1 MLSRILAGTLAVGA
15 AIVCIRLGFWQ
26 LDRHEQRAA
35 QNALIEQRLSD
46 PPLPLPLPLPL
57 DASLDLDR
65 DSHEFRR
72 ARVKGVFD
80 YSREVI
86 EQGRVVNGV
95 PAVYLVTPLA
105 LQNGGV
111 LLVERGYALSPDAR
125 GVDVAALRESDSVVV
140 EGVLVRLDGGTLP
153 SDATWPIYVR
163 RADPA
168 ALQPLFDETLE
179 PLVLRRTVMPSDL
192 PRGMGAAPL
201 PQLTGGPH
209 LSYAVQWFLFATI
222 AVVGPLV
229 ASGVFKRR

>member
-1 MLSRILAGTLAVGA
+1 MLSRILAGILAAGA

-35 QNALIEQRLSD
+35 QNAMIEQRISD
-46 PPLPLPLPLPL
+46 PPLRL

-65 DSHEFRR
+65 DAHEFRR

-95 PAVYLVTPLA
+95 PAVYLVTPLKT
-105 LQNGGV
+105 QDGSV

-125 GVDVAALRESDSVVV
+125 GVDVATLREADSVVV
-140 EGVLVRLDGGTLP
+140 DGVLMRLDGGTLP
-153 SDATWPIYVR
+153 LDTTWPIYVR

-168 ALQPLFDETLE
+168 ALQPLFDETLK

-229 ASGVFKRR
+229 ASGVFKKR

>member
-1 MLSRILAGTLAVGA
+1 MLSRILAGILAAGA

-35 QNALIEQRLSD
+35 QNAVIEQRLSD
-46 PPLPLPLPLPL
+46 APLLLPLPL

-95 PAVYLVTPLA
+95 PAVYLVTPLET
-105 LQNGGV
+105 QNGSV

-125 GVDVAALRESDSVVV
+125 GVDVATLREADSVVV
-140 EGVLVRLDGGTLP
+140 DGVLMRLDGGTLP
-153 SDATWPIYVR
+153 SDTTWPIYVR

-168 ALQPLFDETLE
+168 ALQPLFDETLK
-179 PLVLRRTVMPSDL
+179 PLVLRRTVMSSDL

-201 PQLTGGPH
+201 PQLTRGPH

-229 ASGVFKRR
+229 ASGVFKKR

>member
-1 MLSRILAGTLAVGA
+1 MLSKILAGILAAGA

-26 LDRHEQRAA
+26 LDRHKQRAA
-35 QNALIEQRLSD
+35 QNAVIEQRLGEN
-46 PPLPLPLPLPL
+46 PI
-57 DASLDLDR
+57 DALLDLTP
-65 DSHEFRR
+65 DSHEYRR
-72 ARVKGVFD
+72 ARAEGVFD

-95 PAVYLVTPLA
+95 PAVYIVTPLVT
-105 LQNGGV
+105 QNGGI
-111 LLVERGYALSPDAR
+111 LLIERGYAASPDAR
-125 GVDVAALRESDSVVV
+125 GVDVATLREADSVVV

-153 SDATWPIYVR
+153 SDTTWPIYVR

-168 ALQPLFDETLE
+168 VLQLLFEAPLQS
-179 PLVLRRTVMPSDL
+179 LVLRRTVMPPEL
-192 PRGMGAAPL
+192 PRGMGAVPL
-201 PQLTGGPH
+201 PTLTGGPH

>member
-1 MLSRILAGTLAVGA
+1 MLSRILAGILAAGA
-15 AIVCIRLGFWQ
+15 AIGCIGLGFWQ

-35 QNALIEQRLSD
+35 QNAVIEQRLSD
-46 PPLPLPLPLPL
+46 PPLPLRL

-65 DSHEFRR
+65 DAHEFRR

-95 PAVYLVTPLA
+95 PAVYLVTPLT
-105 LQNGGV
+105 LQNGSV

-125 GVDVAALRESDSVVV
+125 GVDVATLREADSVVV
-140 EGVLVRLDGGTLP
+140 DGVLMRLDGGTLP
-153 SDATWPIYVR
+153 SDTTWPIYVR

-168 ALQPLFDETLE
+168 ALQPLFDETLK

-229 ASGVFKRR
+229 ASGVFKKR